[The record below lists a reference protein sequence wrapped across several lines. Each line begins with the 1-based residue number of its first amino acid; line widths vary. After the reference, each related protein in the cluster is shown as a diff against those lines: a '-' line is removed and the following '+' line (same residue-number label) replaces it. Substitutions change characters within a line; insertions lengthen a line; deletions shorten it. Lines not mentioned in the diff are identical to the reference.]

1 MSRSK
6 IFLRSIY
13 ALLLAG
19 SLAACRKEKP
29 AQWEID
35 VLGPL
40 IKTTFTLGDLLTDSL
55 TTVDGNGAITLV
67 YSDELFA
74 LRLDTVLQR
83 PDTSFFY
90 SYVLPVPG
98 PLNFPAG
105 ITPLDQND
113 ITRFDLGDVQ
123 LRTLII
129 REGFLDLQL
138 KNMIASGIIGTFS
151 LPGSQLQGSPASM
164 TLTTG
169 PGSPS
174 QPAVSTGTQDLAG
187 AVFDLRGPTLDDVN
201 TLATHLTAQL
211 DPNGNGAIV
220 TDQDSIITS
229 VTYRDLL
236 PQYAKGYFGQ
246 RTVEIGPDSTELDLF
261 DRIVDGVLDLD
272 QVTLRVKVE
281 NGLGADFQV
290 YLRQFRAENTRTGAS
305 VDLAHTIM
313 QGPINLSRALETG
326 GSFQPTFYVNELDN
340 SDSNIDLFLETL
352 PDRLTYE
359 IDLEM
364 NPLGDIS
371 NGNDF
376 LYYDSRVR
384 AELEVEIPLNIIA
397 SNLTLENIFEPDLPG
412 SAEAHSLINGELKIF
427 ATNGFPFSAALL
439 IDIVDIEGNVWSSL
453 PVEGTIASGILG
465 TDLFVQQPVDSRLAT
480 TLTEDQVNMLYNG
493 GRFRIRSVFNTADQT
508 QHIQLLDT
516 YKLDL
521 QVTAGAHY
529 LVNGD
534 E

>member
-1 MSRSK
+1 MIVRNHL
-6 IFLRSIY
+6 FR
-13 ALLLAG
+13 LLAILVIAG
-19 SLAACRKEKP
+19 CLGACRKEKP
-29 AQWEID
+29 AQWDID

-40 IKTTFTLGDLLTDSL
+40 IKTSFTISDLLADSL
-55 TTVDGNGAITLV
+55 MTTDENGAITLL

-74 LRLDTVLQR
+74 LRLDTILQR

-90 SYVLPVPG
+90 NYVLPVPG

-113 ITRFDLGDVQ
+113 VTRFDLGDVQ

-129 REGFLDLQL
+129 REGFLDLEL

-151 LPGSQLQGSPASM
+151 LPGTQLQGSPASM
-164 TLTTG
+164 VITTG
-169 PGSPS
+169 AGTPAQPS
-174 QPAVSTGTQDLAG
+174 VSYGTQDLAG
-187 AVFDLRGPTLDDVN
+187 AVFDLRGPQLDDVN

-211 DPNGNGAIV
+211 DPNGSGATV
-220 TDQDSIITS
+220 TDQDSIIAT

-246 RTVEIGPDSTELDLF
+246 RTIEVGPDSTRIDIFE
-261 DRIVDGVLDLD
+261 RIVDGSLDLD
-272 QVTLRVKVE
+272 QVTLRMKVE
-281 NGLGADFQV
+281 NGLGVDIQAFM
-290 YLRQFRAENTRTGAS
+290 RQFRASNTRTGAS
-305 VDLAHTIM
+305 VDLSHTIM
-313 QGPINLSRALETG
+313 QGPINLSRAIESG
-326 GSFQPTFYVNELDN
+326 GSFQPSFYQNELDN

-352 PDRLTYE
+352 PDQVSYE

-397 SNLTLENIFEPDLPG
+397 TNLTLENTLQPDLPG
-412 SAEAHSLINGELKIF
+412 TSEAHSLQSGELKIF
-427 ATNGFPFSAALL
+427 ATNGFPFSAALQ
-439 IDIVDIEGNVWSSL
+439 IDIVDDQGNVWSSL

-465 TDLFVQQPVDSRLAT
+465 SDLLVQSSVDSRLDT
-480 TLTEDQVNMLYNG
+480 RLTEEQVTMLYNG
-493 GRFRIRSVFNTADQT
+493 GKFRIRTIFNTADQT
-508 QHIQLLDT
+508 QHIQLLDNYT
-516 YKLDL
+516 LDL
-521 QVTAGAHY
+521 QITAGAHY